1 MSVLFHAFMGVILLC
16 SMAGYMLCTR
26 EILKLKT
33 EFIPVIIFSSLTC
46 AVFFCGL
53 LQILFAGAI
62 IILTAGLALFG
73 YYIIQY
79 GLKKWFLKIRISLF
93 QGMFFVGSLFF
104 MHLLSI
110 SRLTHYDNFSHWAV
124 VLKLMLSTDAFPTVA
139 SKLIDFKNYPLGS
152 TSFLYYICRFA
163 GHSQQVMLIAQG
175 LLIFSCFYAIFG
187 IIEEKKRF
195 LLYGFLG
202 AGCSILSI
210 FNITVRINNLLV
222 DFLLPIY
229 TLVLLVIAYRYRK
242 SVKKACIG
250 IVPIAGML
258 MIIKNTGIIYAVI
271 GLIYLVVLW
280 IKNKETQR
288 LKSGLYVVG
297 TITAS
302 FFPYLLWIVHLTVRF
317 QGVDNKFEISAD
329 QLNSVSG
336 GKSPEEVRQI
346 ISLFIHSVFDMSTR
360 PAMGVFVFHF
370 AAIGA
375 IIFAAVVLKKK
386 WSLWKALVSL
396 DIVLIL
402 YYIGIL
408 GLYIFSMPS
417 DEAVVLA
424 GFERYASSIVVLFA
438 GGLTLCAT
446 VDLEGSFYYKLGS
459 MPDYRAFKS
468 IESKDR
474 YQKGIIV
481 TVGLS
486 IALLMSEYSGMK
498 TIQQSYQTTLPYKVQ
513 QVTGDRWYKGGKE
526 DESRYLFYASDKDSQ
541 VTNYFLQYVGKYMLY
556 APNVDGICAFY
567 EDNMT
572 NLLSGY
578 DYLVIVESDLPARY
592 LLNKHYGVTGKE
604 GIYRIESYG
613 EEGKEK
619 RIKLVLMD

>member
-346 ISLFIHSVFDMSTR
+346 ISLFIHSVFDMRTR
-360 PAMGVFVFHF
+360 PALGVITFHF

-438 GGLTLCAT
+438 GGLVLCAT
-446 VDLEGSFYYKLGS
+446 VDLEGSFYYKLGN